1 MFLANLLS
9 DQLHLARRLFADVR
23 FRAPLLII
31 WVAAFGGA
39 LHDAVTSFYYM
50 SLCGDKIVVGRIY
63 SGLSSALLRCFGV
76 VPLYY

>member
-1 MFLANLLS
+1 MSLATLRN
-9 DQLHLARRLFADVR
+9 DQPHLARRLFADVR

-31 WVAAFGGA
+31 WV
-39 LHDAVTSFYYM
+39 TSFYYM
-50 SLCGDKIVVGRIY
+50 ALCGDKIVVGRIY